1 VIHRDIKSSNILID
15 EEHNARVSDF
25 GLSLLGPTDSS
36 SPLAELPAG
45 TLGYLDP
52 EYYRLHY
59 LTTKSDV
66 YSFGVLLL
74 EILSGRKA
82 IDMQYEEGN
91 IVQWS
96 VPLIKSGDIASILDP
111 CLKQP
116 SDIEALKRIANVA
129 CKCVRMRGKDR
140 PSMDK
145 VTTSLERSL
154 AVLMGSPCIDQPI
167 LPSEVVLGSNRLH
180 RKSSQMSS
188 NRSVSE
194 NEDQRFELRAPSW
207 ITFPSVASSLRR
219 KSSMSEADVDGK
231 IADVKINIG
240 NVGGSSDVLRS
251 LEEEIGPASPQ
262 ERLFLEH
269 NF

>member
-1 VIHRDIKSSNILID
+1 
-15 EEHNARVSDF
+15 
-25 GLSLLGPTDSS
+25 
-36 SPLAELPAG
+36 
-45 TLGYLDP
+45 
-52 EYYRLHY
+52 
-59 LTTKSDV
+59 
-66 YSFGVLLL
+66 
-74 EILSGRKA
+74 
-82 IDMQYEEGN
+82 
-91 IVQWS
+91 
-96 VPLIKSGDIASILDP
+96 
-111 CLKQP
+111 
-116 SDIEALKRIANVA
+116 
-129 CKCVRMRGKDR
+129 
-140 PSMDK
+140 
-145 VTTSLERSL
+145 
-154 AVLMGSPCIDQPI
+154 
-167 LPSEVVLGSNRLH
+167 
-180 RKSSQMSS
+180 MSS